1 MECGDL
7 SPLLVGGGWT
17 PDRRIKPQTGG
28 CDLSQRP
35 RRRLAGAL
43 QRRRKK
49 TLSTNERDL
58 IVGGQAVIE
67 GVMMRTPNAYAVAV
81 RKADGTIVNI
91 SARLPKWS
99 DKYPLLKLPV
109 LRGSAVLVQSMG
121 LGIKALNYS
130 ANEAFG
136 DAQEAET
143 KEVRVALTPAVI
155 EGEGDFAGLTGAIPG
170 LFPVPTQKRA
180 KDEMKKGGTA
190 AAAGSIIFAM
200 IFNLLLFVAAPLL
213 LTNALFIGAGWAPS
227 PAATETT
234 AGSRQTPGAAA
245 NVSDG
250 SSTNAGSETVND
262 AWYSRGRR
270 TVKTYLHPVRP
281 SVAFNLIDGGIRMSF
296 FLIMIFS
303 FSLLKDIRRVFEYH
317 GAEHKTVFTWEKGLA
332 LTVANARPQPR
343 QHPRCGTSFLMVVML
358 VSIALFSVIKFDS
371 LVYNFLVRVA
381 LVPLVAGLS
390 YEIIR
395 LSAKKESGWFFK
407 LITKPGVWL
416 QNITT
421 QEPDDGQ
428 LEVAIEA
435 LKESLKLEPQT
446 GEAALAPL
454 S

>member
-1 MECGDL
+1 
-7 SPLLVGGGWT
+7 
-17 PDRRIKPQTGG
+17 
-28 CDLSQRP
+28 
-35 RRRLAGAL
+35 
-43 QRRRKK
+43 
-49 TLSTNERDL
+49 
-58 IVGGQAVIE
+58 
-67 GVMMRTPNAYAVAV
+67 MMRTPNAYAVAV

-91 SARLPKWS
+91 AARLPKWS

-136 DAQEAET
+136 DAEQAEAREM
-143 KEVRVALTPAVI
+143 KVALTPAMI
-155 EGEGDFAGLTGAIPG
+155 EGEGDFAGLTGAVPG
-170 LFPVPTQKRA
+170 LFPVPTQQSA

-190 AAAGSIIFAM
+190 AAAGSIVVAM
-200 IFNLLLFVAAPLL
+200 IFNILLFVAAPLL
-213 LTNALFIGAGWAPS
+213 LTNALFIGAGWAPA
-227 PAATETT
+227 PAAAVSNQATGT
-234 AGSRQTPGAAA
+234 APGDAVAAGE
-245 NVSDG
+245 N
-250 SSTNAGSETVND
+250 STSEP
-262 AWYSRGRR
+262 AWYSRAWGTIR
-270 TVKTYLHPVRP
+270 TYLHPVRP
-281 SVAFNLIDGGIRMSF
+281 SVAFNLIDGLIRMTF

-317 GAEHKTVFTWEKGLA
+317 GAEHKTVFTWEAGLP
-332 LTVANARPQPR
+332 LTVDNARPQPR

-371 LVYNFLVRVA
+371 LIYNFLVRLA

-407 LITKPGVWL
+407 VITKPGVWL

-421 QEPDDGQ
+421 QEPDDQQ

-435 LKESLKLEPQT
+435 LKESLKLEPQP
-446 GEAALAPL
+446 GEAAMAPL

>member
-1 MECGDL
+1 
-7 SPLLVGGGWT
+7 
-17 PDRRIKPQTGG
+17 
-28 CDLSQRP
+28 
-35 RRRLAGAL
+35 
-43 QRRRKK
+43 
-49 TLSTNERDL
+49 LSTNERDL

-81 RKADGTIVNI
+81 RKADGTIVNTA
-91 SARLPKWS
+91 ARLPKWS

-136 DAQEAET
+136 DAQEVET

-155 EGEGDFAGLTGAIPG
+155 EGEGDFAGLTGALPG
-170 LFPVPTQKRA
+170 HFPVATEKRA

-200 IFNLLLFVAAPLL
+200 IFNVLLFVAAPLL
-213 LTNALFIGAGWAPS
+213 LTNALFVGAGWAPA
-227 PAATETT
+227 PAVATNQ
-234 AGSRQTPGAAA
+234 QTVVTSTGATVNA
-245 NVSDG
+245 SDG
-250 SSTNAGSETVND
+250 SNASNFNSGANPESSN
-262 AWYSRGRR
+262 AWYVRGWR

-281 SVAFNLIDGGIRMSF
+281 SVAFNLIDGVIRMSF

-332 LTVANARPQPR
+332 LTVENARPQPR

-358 VSIALFSVIKFDS
+358 VSIALFSVIKWDS
-371 LVYNFLVRVA
+371 LVYNFLTRVA
-381 LVPLVAGLS
+381 LVPLVAGFS

-407 LITKPGVWL
+407 SITKPGVWL

>member
-1 MECGDL
+1 
-7 SPLLVGGGWT
+7 
-17 PDRRIKPQTGG
+17 
-28 CDLSQRP
+28 
-35 RRRLAGAL
+35 
-43 QRRRKK
+43 
-49 TLSTNERDL
+49 
-58 IVGGQAVIE
+58 
-67 GVMMRTPNAYAVAV
+67 MMRTPNAYAVAV

-91 SARLPKWS
+91 AARLPKWS

-143 KEVRVALTPAVI
+143 KEVSVALTPAVI

-200 IFNLLLFVAAPLL
+200 IFNILLFVAAPLL

-227 PAATETT
+227 PT
-234 AGSRQTPGAAA
+234 AAA
-245 NVSDG
+245 VATGSGASAAVTSDAGDG
-250 SSTNAGSETVND
+250 SNANASSTSND
-262 AWYSRGRR
+262 AWYAQTWR

-281 SVAFNLIDGGIRMSF
+281 SVTFNLIDGLIRMSF

-332 LTVANARPQPR
+332 LTVENARPQPR

-371 LVYNFLVRVA
+371 LVYNFLVRLA

-395 LSAKKESGWFFK
+395 VSAIKESGLFFK
-407 LITKPGVWL
+407 AITRPGVWL

-435 LKESLKLEPQT
+435 LKESLKLEPQI
-446 GEAALAPL
+446 GDASLAPL